1 VALEIDLFFAS
12 MTGKAQRVAEA
23 VANALASEARF
34 RVRST
39 ETLAMVEFAA
49 ARNLL
54 MVSSTFGAGD
64 LPEMGQRLFA
74 ELLRAQPSM
83 TGTRFGVIGL
93 GDSSYIRTYG
103 FGGRRWRALLLKL
116 GAREVSELFL
126 IDALGDEGQEARALD
141 WARRWLAALG
151 APAVAGEQPRPE
163 PAARTPE

>member
-1 VALEIDLFFAS
+1 MALEIDLFFAS
-12 MTGKAQRVAEA
+12 MTGKAQRIAEA
-23 VANALASEARF
+23 VASALAPEACARI
-34 RVRST
+34 RST
-39 ETLAMVEFAA
+39 EQLSVEAFST

-64 LPEMGQRLFA
+64 LPDMGQRLFA

-83 TGTRFGVIGL
+83 TETRFGVIGL

-116 GAREVSELFL
+116 GAREVSELFM

-151 APAVAGEQPRPE
+151 RPATAGEQPQLA
-163 PAARTPE
+163 PACRAPG